1 MRAEHIRLFEGE
13 RVPRYTSYPTAPHF
27 SPAIGSGDYA
37 AWLAALPAT
46 ARLSLYLH
54 IPYCRQLCWY
64 CGCHTYI
71 TRRAERITAYLEL
84 LEREIDLIA
93 DLLPATMPVVHL
105 HFGGGT
111 PSIVGAAGM
120 RRILDHLRRRFTF
133 LPGAEAAIEL
143 DPRMV
148 DRELVS
154 ALAEGGINR
163 VSLGVQTTDP
173 KVQAAVNRIQPITR
187 VAAVFDMLRA
197 AGIGHISVDLLYG
210 LPHQSVATV
219 RRTAAEVLA
228 LAPDRAAVF
237 GYAHLPRL
245 KRHQTLIPD
254 RALPDAAA
262 RAAQFEAIAESFE
275 RAGYVAIGLDHFARP
290 EDSMARALADRS
302 LRRNFQGYTTDPADA
317 LIGFGCSAIGE
328 LPGGY
333 VQNAA
338 DLRHWRREV
347 RAGRPPIVRGL
358 GLTPIDR
365 AIRAVIERIMC
376 FGEVDLDRLAR
387 EHGLPRATIEPD
399 AERMRQLLEL
409 GIASAEGGRISVPAE
424 NRPLLRLVAAAFD
437 RYLEPGTQRHA
448 VAI

>member
-27 SPAIGSGDYA
+27 STGVNGEEYA
-37 AWLAALPAT
+37 AWLAALTPE
-46 ARLSLYLH
+46 ARLSLYVH

-64 CGCHTYI
+64 CGCHTFI
-71 TRRAERITAYLEL
+71 TRRADRIAAYLAQ
-84 LEREIDLIA
+84 LEAEIDLVA
-93 DLLPATMPVVHL
+93 ARLPAVMPVIHL

-111 PSIVGAAGM
+111 PSIIGARGM
-120 RRILDHLRRRFTF
+120 ERLLGHLRKRFAF
-133 LPGAEAAIEL
+133 LPDAELAIEL

-148 DRELVS
+148 DGELVA

-163 VSLGVQTTDP
+163 ASLGVQTTDP
-173 KVQAAVNRIQPITR
+173 RVQEAINRIQPVAQ
-187 VAAVFDMLRA
+187 VAAVVARLRA
-197 AGIGHISVDLLYG
+197 AGIDHISVDLLYG
-210 LPHQSVATV
+210 LPHQTVATV
-219 RRTAAEVLA
+219 RRTAHEILA

-245 KRHQTLIPD
+245 KRHQSLIPEQ
-254 RALPDAAA
+254 ALPDAKA

-290 EDSMARALADRS
+290 GDSMARALAERR

-317 LIGFGCSAIGE
+317 LLGFGSSAIGE
-328 LPGGY
+328 LPAGY
-333 VQNAA
+333 VQNHA

-347 RAGRPPIVRGL
+347 LAGRLPVARGL
-358 GLTPIDR
+358 RLRATDR
-365 AIRAVIERIMC
+365 AIRVVIEQIMC
-376 FGEVDLDRLAR
+376 FGSVDLDRIAAVQGVARPLLAPN
-387 EHGLPRATIEPD
+387 E
-399 AERMRQLLEL
+399 ERMQRLVAL
-409 GIASAEGGRISVPAE
+409 GIARFDGTRITVPPE